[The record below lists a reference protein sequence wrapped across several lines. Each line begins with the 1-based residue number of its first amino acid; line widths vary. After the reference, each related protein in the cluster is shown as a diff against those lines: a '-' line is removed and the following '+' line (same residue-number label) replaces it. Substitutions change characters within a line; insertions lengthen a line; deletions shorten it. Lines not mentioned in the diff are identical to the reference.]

1 MSKRKFRPISYLFLI
16 SFCILFLTISNSG
29 LSSPVDYKN
38 INQEDPPIANTMVN
52 VTFKNSDTIYQRL
65 TVLTSPELSGIAQEI
80 FSYFAIAKLTTH
92 ADILFE
98 FNIEFFS
105 QYPDWNGNYS
115 MFQNSSI
122 VKDYQKRYR
131 ALEELV
137 PVNSTL
143 LKITSS
149 SFETFQFNHT
159 IEQTEEEI
167 EIFGIHQ
174 VLIFRE
180 TTAFLLSLP
189 EPFLFDLNK
198 LELSQLSDFHFLHA
212 FFNPGGVYT
221 EIREEVRIKAPGSA
235 LEYVRSTKGYSGT
248 VYLGNNPWDINEVP
262 KYARYFGIIPQNI
275 QLTLELPSGQDLS
288 FDYDSTYKSS
298 VSSEEQVSTKKGNKV
313 TFFFSSDSKLPYYVK
328 INSITPIWAQ
338 FTLAEIASMAFG
350 ALMGLIT
357 LLKGLPYLWGRR
369 SYGKFVQ
376 SFHNAVEK
384 GDHLSFEALQDKAW
398 HDFIRGKL
406 SSGKFEDVQTEINL
420 LKTYLEKKPKEESDT
435 TS

>member
-1 MSKRKFRPISYLFLI
+1 
-16 SFCILFLTISNSG
+16 
-29 LSSPVDYKN
+29 
-38 INQEDPPIANTMVN
+38 MVN
-52 VTFKNSDTIYQRL
+52 VTFRDSDTLYQRL
-65 TVLTSPELSGIAQEI
+65 TFLPSPELSGIAQEI
-80 FSYFAIAKLTTH
+80 FRYFAIAKLTTH

-98 FNIEFFS
+98 FNIEFDS
-105 QYPDWNGNYS
+105 QYPEWSGNYS
-115 MFQNSSI
+115 VFQNSSI
-122 VKDYQKRYR
+122 IEDYKRKYR

-143 LKITSS
+143 LQITSS
-149 SFETFQFNHT
+149 SFETFRFNHT
-159 IEQTEEEI
+159 SELTGEENEI
-167 EIFGIHQ
+167 YGIHQ

-198 LELSQLSDFHFLHA
+198 LELSQLSDFHFQHE
-212 FFNPGGVYT
+212 FFNPEGDQPH
-221 EIREEVRIKAPGSA
+221 IFEEVRIKAPGSA
-235 LEYVRSTKGYSGT
+235 LEYVSSTEGYSGT
-248 VYLGNNPWDINEVP
+248 VYLADNPWDINEVP
-262 KYARYFGIIPQNI
+262 KYARYFGIIPQSI

-298 VSSEEQVSTKKGNKV
+298 MGSEEQVSTKKGNKV
-313 TFFFSSDSKLPYYVK
+313 TFFFSSESNLPYYVK
-328 INSITPIWAQ
+328 ITSVTPIWAQ

-350 ALMGLIT
+350 GLMGLVT

-384 GDHLSFEALQDKAW
+384 GDLSSFETLQEKAW
-398 HDFIRGKL
+398 NDFIRGKL

-420 LKTYLEKKPKEESDT
+420 LQSYLDKKPKEESNS